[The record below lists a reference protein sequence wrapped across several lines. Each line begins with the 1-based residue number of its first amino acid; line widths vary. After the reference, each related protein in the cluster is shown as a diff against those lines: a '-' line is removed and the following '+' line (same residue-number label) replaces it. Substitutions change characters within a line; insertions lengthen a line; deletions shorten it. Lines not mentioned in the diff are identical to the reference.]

1 LIIGAY
7 CIPSKT
13 GLLIPSDEWIIGN
26 AISAWRI
33 NAPTILLHHLRAIGG
48 TRVPGQCIL
57 SINDDKLSPEVF
69 QMENGETRL
78 KVAFNGALREL
89 EKEISRIRAEIE
101 TAKDSERLRPLV
113 TRLMTIIIMM
123 DDLAAQPGELQ
134 KPADSLFFEL

>member
-1 LIIGAY
+1 M
-7 CIPSKT
+7 
-13 GLLIPSDEWIIGN
+13 
-26 AISAWRI
+26 
-33 NAPTILLHHLRAIGG
+33 
-48 TRVPGQCIL
+48 PGQCIL
-57 SINDDKLSPEVF
+57 ALNDDKLSSEVF
-69 QMENGETRL
+69 HMKDGETHL